1 MIQIN
6 IPNRL
11 LPDLEHLLLGA
22 TVLQDYTGP
31 NPHFGGDF
39 RGCHPLPATDLV
51 MIAVGLDDT
60 DGYGRISRTVT
71 APLDAT
77 TAFYLPEAQAG
88 PLFDLVEQH
97 QAQTTGSVT
106 RSGR

>member
-6 IPNRL
+6 IPNQL

-51 MIAVGLDDT
+51 MIAAGLDDT
-60 DGYGRISRTVT
+60 DGYGRTSRTVT
-71 APLDAT
+71 APLHAT

-88 PLFDLVEQH
+88 PMFALIADHRTHAVG
-97 QAQTTGSVT
+97 TTPGVNP
-106 RSGR
+106 